1 MDVFVRS
8 FTTSGFRGGLNYYR
22 NLDRN
27 WALQAALDGKQVEVP
42 ALYLVGER
50 DTGLAIPG
58 MDQII
63 KAMPALV
70 PQLRAAEVIPG
81 AGHWLQQ
88 EAPEAVNRAL
98 VDFLKSLQH
107 GTAAGA

>member
-1 MDVFVRS
+1 M
-8 FTTSGFRGGLNYYR
+8 
-22 NLDRN
+22 
-27 WALQAALDGKQVEVP
+27 P

-70 PQLRAAEVIPG
+70 PQLRAVQVIPG

-88 EAPEAVNRAL
+88 EAPDAVNLAL
-98 VDFLKSLQH
+98 VNFLTSLK
-107 GTAAGA
+107 

>member
-1 MDVFVRS
+1 MD
-8 FTTSGFRGGLNYYR
+8 
-22 NLDRN
+22 
-27 WALQAALDGKQVEVP
+27 VP

-63 KAMPALV
+63 KAMPDIV
-70 PQLRAAEVIPG
+70 PQLRATQVIPG

-88 EAPEAVNRAL
+88 EAPREVNKAL
-98 VDFLKSLQH
+98 VDFLRGL
-107 GTAAGA
+107 